1 MNLTKR
7 TLTKWRKEALEKIKE
22 LEGWDHPAENTSPMR
37 EVSNRILRM
46 TQILLDQHLMKGK

>member
-7 TLTKWRKEALEKIKE
+7 TLTKWRKEALKKIEE
-22 LEGWDHPAENTSPMR
+22 LEGWDNIAEGTPEIR
-37 EVSNRILRM
+37 ELSNRVLRM